1 LQDET
6 WGNEFDHE
14 LVDVERAI
22 KEAVRLVMKFDERYH
37 EMISEMEMPD
47 SLKRQ
52 LMREVKAKRKRSEW
66 EQFTDI
72 RW

>member
-37 EMISEMEMPD
+37 EMISEMEIPD